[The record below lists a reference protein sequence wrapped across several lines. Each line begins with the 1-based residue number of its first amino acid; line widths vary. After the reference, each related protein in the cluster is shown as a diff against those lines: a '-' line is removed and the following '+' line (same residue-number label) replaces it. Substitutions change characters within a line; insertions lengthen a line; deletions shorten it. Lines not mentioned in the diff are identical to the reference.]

1 MKNLTFNYF
10 SRLYFNIFFQNCKFL
25 SRFFQIIIPIS
36 NFALNSPDKS
46 GELFVH
52 SPLPFFYLDKGRSRW
67 NRERGLRR
75 GWGLRLKKRLERA
88 KNFSFARRSPS
99 FKWRRKKRRQPKI
112 FHLSDCIEITDIN
125 MLKLSNRIGCNDS
138 SFSQVN
144 QQTESMTEK
153 FFERALFPR
162 LFQLDWGKSRAW
174 GLGTEY
180 PKIQHKKI
188 LRPSGTSFQ

>member
-1 MKNLTFNYF
+1 MK
-10 SRLYFNIFFQNCKFL
+10 RL
-25 SRFFQIIIPIS
+25 IIIQFVLKMNAIHFLHHPRPPTHE
-36 NFALNSPDKS
+36 SPTKDGKIR
-46 GELFVH
+46 LKI
-52 SPLPFFYLDKGRSRW
+52 LCPFTKGAP
-67 NRERGLRR
+67 RR
-75 GWGLRLKKRLERA
+75 GGDFKILHRKR
-88 KNFSFARRSPS
+88 FPS

-112 FHLSDCIEITDIN
+112 FHLSDCTEITDIN

-138 SFSQVN
+138 PFSQVN

-162 LFQLDWGKSRAW
+162 LFQLNCGKSRAW